1 VHILCFRE
9 DNIGVTISPAA
20 IVKGGGL
27 IMPSI
32 AAAAQIPWYGTLTRI
47 QWKTLI
53 AANLGWMFDGY
64 ETFALILTV
73 AVALRQLLD
82 PAQYAQIPAYAG
94 TVIAVT
100 LFGWGIGGILGGIL
114 ADYIGRR
121 RTMIYAILAYSLI
134 TGLSAASWDWI
145 SFALLRFLVGIAIGS
160 EWATGASITA
170 EVWPDHARGKGA
182 GLMQCGLGIGF
193 FLASLVWLFVGAIG
207 PGAWRIMFVLGV
219 LPALFVLW
227 IRSGIPESQPWERT
241 NKSRRLARARQQGGA
256 SLSEDEQALSRFT
269 LVELFVDPQNRRRA
283 VLVFLLSLTTTC
295 AWWGISTWVPP
306 YIGSVAAKASLPA
319 QQWASY
325 AGMTYNFGAIIGYAS
340 FGFLADR
347 FGRKPVTM
355 FYFAMALVLT
365 PVLFL
370 WTQDLTLLLL
380 VAAVNGCFS
389 LGQYSWMPVWLPEL
403 FPTRI
408 RATAMAFAFNAPR
421 FIAFLGPLLAGN
433 LIVYFGGFGT
443 AATIVALI
451 YVLGLATAPF
461 LPETRGKPLPG

>member
-1 VHILCFRE
+1 MKEPVMS
-9 DNIGVTISPAA
+9 DAT
-20 IVKGGGL
+20 
-27 IMPSI
+27 
-32 AAAAQIPWYGTLTRI
+32 AAQLPWRSTLSRA
-47 QWKTLI
+47 QWRTLL

-82 PAQYAQIPAYAG
+82 PAEFAQIPAYAG

-100 LFGWGIGGILGGIL
+100 LLGWGIGGIVGGIL
-114 ADYIGRR
+114 ADYLGRR
-121 RTMIYAILAYSLI
+121 RTMILAILAYSLM
-134 TGLSAASWDWI
+134 TGLSALAWDWI

-170 EVWPDHARGKGA
+170 EVWPNHARGKAA

-193 FLASLVWLFVGAIG
+193 FLASFVWLYVGALG
-207 PGAWRIMFVLGV
+207 PGAWRAMFVIGI

-227 IRSGIPESQPWERT
+227 IRAGIAESAPWEATNARRRAAIERQRT
-241 NKSRRLARARQQGGA
+241 GAPLDPEEAALAR
-256 SLSEDEQALSRFT
+256 FT
-269 LVELFVDPQNRRRA
+269 FADLFVDPQTRRHA
-283 VLVFLLSLTTTC
+283 VLAFLLSLTTTL

-306 YIGSVAAKASLPA
+306 YIGSVAAKAGLPP

-325 AGMTYNFGAIIGYAS
+325 AGMTYNLGAILGYAS

-347 FGRKPVTM
+347 FGRKPLTM
-355 FYFAMALVLT
+355 LFFAFALLLT

-370 WTQDLTLLLL
+370 WTEGLGLLLF
-380 VAAVNGCFS
+380 VAAINGYFS

-408 RATAMAFAFNAPR
+408 RATAIAFAFNAPR
-421 FIAFLGPLLAGN
+421 FIAFLGPLLAGK
-433 LIVYFGGFGT
+433 LIVAFGGFGY
-443 AATIVALI
+443 AATIVATI
-451 YVLGLATAPF
+451 YVLGLAAAPF
-461 LPETRGKPLPG
+461 LPETRGKALPA

>member
-1 VHILCFRE
+1 MQS
-9 DNIGVTISPAA
+9 VTVAEHA
-20 IVKGGGL
+20 
-27 IMPSI
+27 
-32 AAAAQIPWYGTLTRI
+32 PWYATLTRA
-47 QWKTLI
+47 QWKTLV

-73 AVALRQLLD
+73 GVALRQLLD
-82 PAQYAQIPAYAG
+82 PSLYPQIPAYAG
-94 TVIAVT
+94 TVIAIT
-100 LFGWGIGGILGGIL
+100 LLGWGVGGLLGGIV

-121 RTMIYAILAYSLI
+121 RTMIFSILAYSLM
-134 TGLSAASWDWI
+134 TGLSAFAWDWM
-145 SFALLRFLVGIAIGS
+145 SFAALRFLVGVAIGS

-193 FLASLVWLFVGAIG
+193 FLASLVWLYVGGTG
-207 PGAWRIMFVLGV
+207 PGAWRTMYLIGI
-219 LPALFVLW
+219 LPALFALW
-227 IRSGIPESQPWERT
+227 VRFGIPESQPWQRANDERRAARMRQ
-241 NKSRRLARARQQGGA
+241 KSGA
-256 SLSEDEQALSRFT
+256 ILDLHDQALIRPT
-269 LVELFVDPQNRRRA
+269 LVELFADPQTRRHA
-283 VLVFLLSLTTTC
+283 ILAFLLSLTTTL

-306 YIGSVAAKASLPA
+306 YIGSVAAKAGLPA

-325 AGMTYNFGAIIGYAS
+325 AGLSYNAAAIVGYAS

-355 FYFAMALVLT
+355 TFFAMALVLT

-370 WTQDLTLLLL
+370 WTQDLTLLLA
-380 VAAVNGCFS
+380 VAAINGFFS

-408 RATAMAFAFNAPR
+408 RATGMAFVFNAPR
-421 FIAFLGPLLAGN
+421 FIAFLGPLLAGT
-433 LIVYFGGFGT
+433 LIVSFGGFGH

-451 YVLGLATAPF
+451 YLLGLAAAPF
-461 LPETRGKPLPG
+461 LPETKGKPLPA